1 MWVNSACCG
10 TFHHYFVCFKIQTVW
25 RLKIGVWARI
35 QIWRH
40 LFLTRLNFNSTR
52 TAVYMRTYLIL
63 YFKDLYLRLFEF
75 RLFFLRSTNFA
86 CKNEFPLLCRGISS
100 ECKSLLSKP
109 YWTFYSV
116 TIDRLLKKSCLVS
129 CEHGKYRL
137 ISVALALPERC

>member
-1 MWVNSACCG
+1 MAFEN
-10 TFHHYFVCFKIQTVW
+10 W
-25 RLKIGVWARI
+25 RLSANSNMETFVFDSSEF
-35 QIWRH
+35 QV
-40 LFLTRLNFNSTR
+40 LFQRYCGELLYLTVFTR